1 MKRILVI
8 EDNETNMYLIR
19 FMLQKSGYEVIEA
32 MEGQTG
38 VELAAKEKPD
48 LILMDI
54 QLPDIDGLEATKAIR
69 KFETGNLSEHS
80 VDPAWSGNEAGKLVG
95 AERKS
100 RRPIGETDDM
110 QPQSSIVNR
119 QSSIH
124 RVPIIALTSYAMVGD
139 REKALAAGCTGYIE
153 KPINPETFI
162 ADMEKYLMDT

>member
-1 MKRILVI
+1 MAGEASSPLPYHYDIIRRAQKVKRILVV
-8 EDNETNMYLIR
+8 EDNETNLYLIR
-19 FMLQKSGYEVIEA
+19 FILNKSGYEVIEA

-69 KFETGNLSEHS
+69 KFET
-80 VDPAWSGNEAGKLVG
+80 
-95 AERKS
+95 
-100 RRPIGETDDM
+100 DDM

-139 REKALAAGCTGYIE
+139 KEKAMAAGCTGYIE
-153 KPINPETFI
+153 KPINPDTFI
-162 ADMEKYLMDT
+162 AEMEKYL

>member
-1 MKRILVI
+1 MKRILVV
-8 EDNETNMYLIR
+8 EDNETNLYLIR
-19 FMLQKSGYEVIEA
+19 FMLNKSGYEVIEA
-32 MEGQTG
+32 MDGETG

-54 QLPDIDGLEATKAIR
+54 QLPDIDGLEATKTIR
-69 KFETGNLSEHS
+69 KF
-80 VDPAWSGNEAGKLVG
+80 
-95 AERKS
+95 
-100 RRPIGETDDM
+100 ETDDM

-124 RVPIIALTSYAMVGD
+124 RVPIITLTSYAMVGD

-162 ADMEKYLMDT
+162 ADMEKYLMNT